1 MGDVENNSFI
11 APYPPEDV
19 YGLGVAGPSST
30 KSPEPKSTEKSVN
43 NNEVQQREEVENT
56 ESKESNTNPE
66 VQPEISGGGNG
77 SLEDHLGNN
86 IDTKV

>member
-1 MGDVENNSFI
+1 MGDIDNNSFI

-30 KSPEPKSTEKSVN
+30 KSSETESTEKGVN
-43 NNEVQQREEVENT
+43 NSEVKQKEEVENT
-56 ESKESNTNPE
+56 ENTSSNANSE
-66 VQPEISGGGNG
+66 VQSESSGVGGS